1 MKTFVKCMGP
11 EFPFLRQLFKNIGKC
26 CGKTDKKTG
35 KTENDKIF
43 VTIY

>member
-11 EFPFLRQLFKNIGKC
+11 EFPFLRHLFKNVGK
-26 CGKTDKKTG
+26 CGKTDKRTG